1 MNDLDL
7 WSKQLPG
14 QTELSP
20 QVQEQLWNLLARQT
34 ALYTAS
40 DSTSVPVET
49 AQELFDSVL
58 FLLRCGGWNPDGLA
72 SDQDLTR
79 VFRTGQQNVRE
90 QITRG
95 KQLWQAVSQTM
106 PPLENQSLQDTM
118 AEIGRCWRRYD
129 YRFFAHRI
137 PCQIDYQ
144 LSWPVDESLVGI
156 VYINCYLKHL
166 WIEHQFLRRFTADE
180 MVPVLRAFCPDY
192 KGLLINLYEPVATNC
207 IGLVMLGCD
216 FTTLSIAPEQG
227 KALCRQLEQLPR
239 AELEGKLISAAK
251 TAAEQLQIV
260 GKESVSYL
268 VHLAKELTPRVM
280 VVRDSGS
287 LDGIFLAACR

>member
-7 WSKQLPG
+7 WSEQLPG
-14 QTELSP
+14 QTVLP
-20 QVQEQLWNLLARQT
+20 LQVQEQLWNLLARQT

-49 AQELFDSVL
+49 AQELFDSVF

-72 SDQDLTR
+72 SDQDLTQ
-79 VFRTGQQNVRE
+79 VFRTGQQSVRE
-90 QITRG
+90 QITRS
-95 KQLWQAVSQTM
+95 KQLWQAVSQTL
-106 PPLENQSLQDTM
+106 PNLENQSLQDTM
-118 AEIGRCWRRYD
+118 AELGQFWRRYD

-144 LSWPVDESLVGI
+144 LSWPVDESLAGI
-156 VYINCYLKHL
+156 EYMNRYLEHL

-180 MVPVLRAFCPDY
+180 MVPILRAYCPDY
-192 KGLLINLYEPVATNC
+192 RGLLINLYEPVATNC
-207 IGLVMLGCD
+207 IGRVLLGCD
-216 FTTLSIAPEQG
+216 VTNLSIAPEQG

-239 AELEGKLISAAK
+239 AELEARLISAAR
-251 TAAEQLQIV
+251 TVAEQLQIV

-280 VVRDSGS
+280 VARDSGS
-287 LDGIFLAACR
+287 LDGIFLAAFL